1 MTLEA
6 ASYIANIIVGASVI
20 ASLVFVGL
28 QLRHSA
34 AAARAST
41 YQSLIQN
48 LRTVQMVLVTD
59 RSILESMMAADIHP
73 DRLHGVERAHM
84 RMCHHQLLSALAD
97 FHRQSSGGFL
107 PPGVWPQMRAGVVAP
122 LSSPFVRQ
130 EWPWLRERIDEG
142 FIAWAENEVP
152 ALTTAGP
159 G

>member
-6 ASYIANIIVGASVI
+6 ASYIAQIFTGASVI
-20 ASLVFVGL
+20 ASLIFVGL

-34 AAARAST
+34 AAARAAT

-59 RSILESMMAADIHP
+59 RAILEAMMAADAHP
-73 DRLHGVERAHM
+73 DKVHGVQRAHL

-107 PPGVWPQMRAGVVAP
+107 PPTVWPQMRAGVVAP
-122 LSSPFVRQ
+122 LNSPFVRQ
-130 EWPWLRERIDEG
+130 EWRWIRDRIDEG
-142 FIAWAENEVP
+142 FVAWAEREVP
-152 ALTTAGP
+152 ALTTSHP
-159 G
+159 E

>member
-28 QLRHSA
+28 QMRHNA
-34 AAARAST
+34 AAAQAAT

-48 LRTVQMVLVTD
+48 LRSVQMVMVSD
-59 RSILESMMAADIHP
+59 RAVLESMIAADLHP

-84 RMCHHQLLSALAD
+84 RMCHHQLLSAFAD
-97 FHRQSSGGFL
+97 FHRQWSGGFL
-107 PPGVWPQMRAGVVAP
+107 PPGIWPQMRAGVVAP
-122 LSSPFVRQ
+122 LMSPFVRR

-142 FIAWAENEVP
+142 FVAWAEEEVP
-152 ALTTAGP
+152 ALTASGAE
-159 G
+159 

>member
-6 ASYIANIIVGASVI
+6 AAYVAQIVAGASVI
-20 ASLVFVGL
+20 ASLAFVGV

-34 AAARAST
+34 AAARAAT

-59 RSILESMMAADIHP
+59 RSILESMMTADLHP
-73 DRLHGVERAHM
+73 DQLHGIERAHM

-97 FHRQSSGGFL
+97 FHRQSAGGFL
-107 PPGVWPQMRAGVVAP
+107 PPGVWRQMRAGVVAP
-122 LSSPFVRQ
+122 LTSPFVRR

-142 FIAWAENEVP
+142 FIAWAEAEVP
-152 ALTTAGP
+152 ELTTYRPA
-159 G
+159 